1 MSESQ
6 KDVMKLILA
15 LQNSASEV
23 DSANAGSEKLN
34 ANLMRIRPTDERNA
48 DINSANVNFSPTEWL
63 NLGLG
68 GQSRGREMVPSAQVN
83 VGGANAGVSFVD
95 GKIVPNFGYGTT
107 IGDARLSGQV
117 MPSPNGTSYSLS
129 GGLPFLGGELSARGD
144 LSPYDKRGILN
155 WRKDF

>member
-23 DSANAGSEKLN
+23 DSANVGGKGLDV
-34 ANLMRIRPTDERNA
+34 NLMSIRPTDGA
-48 DINSANVNFSPTEWL
+48 DMNSANVNFSPTEWL

-83 VGGANAGVSFVD
+83 VGGANAGGSLID

>member
-1 MSESQ
+1 VSESQ
-6 KDVMKLILA
+6 KDVIKLILA

-23 DSANAGSEKLN
+23 DSANVGGEKLN
-34 ANLMRIRPTDERNA
+34 ANLMRIRPTDGNA

-68 GQSRGREMVPSAQVN
+68 GQSRGREMVPSAQVD
-83 VGGANAGVSFVD
+83 VGGANAGVSLID

-117 MPSPNGTSYSLS
+117 MPSPDGPSYSLS